1 MLAAFLPDEEL
12 IKIFGKNMLEKEE
25 YRDLFNGLAYQDYN
39 KPFECVGTKKEINLA
54 LYMAAE
60 KRKNRELPL
69 LLKDYINSPEAETAP
84 ENLDNF
90 FDEENF
96 VPKEFLPLLR

>member
-1 MLAAFLPDEEL
+1 
-12 IKIFGKNMLEKEE
+12 
-25 YRDLFNGLAYQDYN
+25 
-39 KPFECVGTKKEINLA
+39 
-54 LYMAAE
+54 MAAE